1 MALEKSPTSEV
12 RDEPL
17 APADTGA
24 PDVHVESGAG
34 PGPFSLASLLEL
46 NDDELAQ
53 PLSRAAPAEHRWEQL
68 TLGVAPD
75 TGEALGATLRSGVAS
90 QPPSDDRELIP
101 GLQDPGAIEVP
112 VYLAGRALREL
123 SQHEATS
130 AEGPAATVRP
140 PAIAAAKVGPP
151 RIRMEA
157 PTADFAK
164 SGNGPVLWPKRKK
177 SVAAAVLPEE
187 CAKCGAPF
195 EGERC
200 AHCDH
205 DVAVSS
211 RSRRTGVWHELVA
224 AFVESDSRLIR
235 TVGALALAPGE
246 LTRALLDGRRR
257 RYFSPSHV
265 ALATLAL
272 FGVISAVGGLRP
284 RPDRVLTIGT
294 ERTSELP
301 AGLADATVPN
311 LAVDAPPDLVR
322 EVATALDYLPVLWLP
337 LMAFGIVAVVA
348 AVRTFDRRNDSIEM
362 VFTTHFA
369 AWFVIW
375 WGLLVPVV
383 LLLTRFGFEYAATVA
398 GITHVRYL
406 DDGRIDGLSAT
417 WNTLRSLAGAPGFHS
432 LLLAV
437 GLLPWAVLAYRRA
450 FDATW
455 LRALLTG
462 VLVTAVPLLLLLPFA

>member
-1 MALEKSPTSEV
+1 MALEKSSTSGV
-12 RDEPL
+12 RDEPS
-17 APADTGA
+17 APADTGVPA
-24 PDVHVESGAG
+24 VHAESGAG
-34 PGPFSLASLLEL
+34 HGPFSLASLLGL

-53 PLSRAAPAEHRWEQL
+53 PLSRAAPEEHRWEQL
-68 TLGVAPD
+68 TLGVAPR
-75 TGEALGATLRSGVAS
+75 TGETPGATLRSGVAS

-101 GLQDPGAIEVP
+101 GLSDPGAIEVP

-123 SQHEATS
+123 SEQASTS
-130 AEGPAATVRP
+130 TERPAPPVRP
-140 PAIAAAKVGPP
+140 PAIAVAEIGPP

-164 SGNGPVLWPKRKK
+164 SGSGPVLWPKRRK
-177 SVAAAVLPEE
+177 SVAATVVPEE

-195 EGERC
+195 EGKRC
-200 AHCDH
+200 VHCDH

-211 RSRRTGVWHELVA
+211 RSRPSGVWNELVA

-257 RYFSPSHV
+257 RYFGPSQV

-272 FGVISAVGGLRP
+272 FGVVTAVGGLRP
-284 RPDRVLTIGT
+284 RPDRILTIGT
-294 ERTSELP
+294 ERTAELP
-301 AGLADATVPN
+301 AGLADAAVVN
-311 LAVDAPPDLVR
+311 VAVDAPPDLVR
-322 EVATALDYLPVLWLP
+322 DVASALDYLPVLWLP
-337 LMAFGIVAVVA
+337 LMAFGVVAVVA
-348 AVRTFDRRNDSIEM
+348 AVRTFDRRNDSVEM
-362 VFTTHFA
+362 LFTTHFA

-375 WGLLVPVV
+375 WGLVLPAG

-398 GITHVRYL
+398 GVTHVRYL
-406 DDGRIDGLSAT
+406 EDGRIDGLSAT
-417 WNTLRSLAGAPGFHS
+417 WNTLRSLAGAPGFHTI
-432 LLLAV
+432 LLAV

-450 FDATW
+450 FDTTW

-462 VLVTAVPLLLLLPFA
+462 TLVTAVPLLLLLPFA